1 MSEPAQDT
9 AKESEL
15 ITPLSS
21 IRVPESIAEAN
32 RFAFALRDRNKKEED
47 RDVEILENDSKLPL
61 IERLPNDVIESGD
74 WLSNAFP
81 IVEEDN
87 GALYPFDLAD
97 IFPQPVETIP
107 NTNTNNLV
115 ALASPQTTTT
125 SLGKHALA
133 SAEVAAVT
141 TIAETTAT
149 ATKKTTTKPLKKV
162 TKSEVKK
169 SVREKAR
176 RDALNDRFEDLS
188 RSLLESADDELKTD
202 KLSIVIAAREC
213 ILVLREQLGKL
224 NACLAAERSEWAKTK
239 QELIAEKILVE
250 QKLQNFM
257 AKMPFASAIPSTGGS
272 KHAAANVGITGTVVT
287 EDTDG
292 DAPLAPILVVSTTT
306 AEEDAKWRAPLA

>member
-1 MSEPAQDT
+1 M
-9 AKESEL
+9 
-15 ITPLSS
+15 
-21 IRVPESIAEAN
+21 
-32 RFAFALRDRNKKEED
+32 
-47 RDVEILENDSKLPL
+47 SKLPL
-61 IERLPNDVIESGD
+61 IERLPSDVVESDD

-87 GALYPFDLAD
+87 GALSPFDLAD

-107 NTNTNNLV
+107 NTNSNNLI
-115 ALASPQTTTT
+115 ALASPQTTTKT

-149 ATKKTTTKPLKKV
+149 ATKKTTTRPVKK
-162 TKSEVKK
+162 VKK

-213 ILVLREQLGKL
+213 VLVLREQLGKL

>member
-1 MSEPAQDT
+1 MSVNVTCASIPRSRCIRIRAREE
-9 AKESEL
+9 KVGL
-15 ITPLSS
+15 INP
-21 IRVPESIAEAN
+21 PN
-32 RFAFALRDRNKKEED
+32 M
-47 RDVEILENDSKLPL
+47 SKLPL
-61 IERLPNDVIESGD
+61 IERLPSDVVESDD

-87 GALYPFDLAD
+87 GALSPFDLAD
-97 IFPQPVETIP
+97 IFPQPLETIP
-107 NTNTNNLV
+107 NTNSNNLI
-115 ALASPQTTTT
+115 ALASPQTTTKT

-149 ATKKTTTKPLKKV
+149 ATKKTTTRPVKK
-162 TKSEVKK
+162 VKK

-202 KLSIVIAAREC
+202 KSSIVTAAREC
-213 ILVLREQLGKL
+213 ILGLREQLGKL

>member
-1 MSEPAQDT
+1 M
-9 AKESEL
+9 
-15 ITPLSS
+15 
-21 IRVPESIAEAN
+21 
-32 RFAFALRDRNKKEED
+32 
-47 RDVEILENDSKLPL
+47 SKLPL
-61 IERLPNDVIESGD
+61 IERLPSDVVESDD

-87 GALYPFDLAD
+87 GALSPFDLAD

-107 NTNTNNLV
+107 NTNSNNLI
-115 ALASPQTTTT
+115 ALASPQTTTKT

-149 ATKKTTTKPLKKV
+149 ATKKTTTRPVKK
-162 TKSEVKK
+162 VKK

-224 NACLAAERSEWAKTK
+224 NACLAAERSERAKTK
-239 QELIAEKILVE
+239 QELIAEKILV
-250 QKLQNFM
+250 LQQLSLFQTNT
-257 AKMPFASAIPSTGGS
+257 K
-272 KHAAANVGITGTVVT
+272 
-287 EDTDG
+287 
-292 DAPLAPILVVSTTT
+292 PLKPN
-306 AEEDAKWRAPLA
+306 

>member
-1 MSEPAQDT
+1 M
-9 AKESEL
+9 
-15 ITPLSS
+15 
-21 IRVPESIAEAN
+21 
-32 RFAFALRDRNKKEED
+32 
-47 RDVEILENDSKLPL
+47 SKLPF
-61 IERLPNDVIESGD
+61 IERLPSDVVESDD

-87 GALYPFDLAD
+87 GALSPFDLAD

-107 NTNTNNLV
+107 NTNSNNLR
-115 ALASPQTTTT
+115 ASASPQTTTTTKT

-141 TIAETTAT
+141 TIAETAAT
-149 ATKKTTTKPLKKV
+149 ATKKTTTRPVKK
-162 TKSEVKK
+162 VKK

-188 RSLLESADDELKTD
+188 RSLLESADEELKTD
-202 KLSIVIAAREC
+202 KSSIVTAAREC
-213 ILVLREQLGKL
+213 ILGLREQLGKL

>member
-1 MSEPAQDT
+1 M
-9 AKESEL
+9 
-15 ITPLSS
+15 
-21 IRVPESIAEAN
+21 
-32 RFAFALRDRNKKEED
+32 
-47 RDVEILENDSKLPL
+47 SKLPL
-61 IERLPNDVIESGD
+61 IERLPSDVVESDD

-87 GALYPFDLAD
+87 GALSPFDLAD

-107 NTNTNNLV
+107 NTNSNNLI
-115 ALASPQTTTT
+115 ALASPQTTTKT

-149 ATKKTTTKPLKKV
+149 ATKKTTTRPVKK
-162 TKSEVKK
+162 VKK

-202 KLSIVIAAREC
+202 KSSIVTAAREC
-213 ILVLREQLGKL
+213 ILRLGEQLGKL

>member
-1 MSEPAQDT
+1 M
-9 AKESEL
+9 
-15 ITPLSS
+15 
-21 IRVPESIAEAN
+21 
-32 RFAFALRDRNKKEED
+32 
-47 RDVEILENDSKLPL
+47 SKLPL
-61 IERLPNDVIESGD
+61 IERLPSDVVESDD

-87 GALYPFDLAD
+87 GALSPFDLAD

-107 NTNTNNLV
+107 NTNSNNLI
-115 ALASPQTTTT
+115 ALASPQTTTTTKT

-133 SAEVAAVT
+133 SAEVAAVD
-141 TIAETTAT
+141 TIAETAAT
-149 ATKKTTTKPLKKV
+149 ATKKTTTRPVKK
-162 TKSEVKK
+162 VKK

-188 RSLLESADDELKTD
+188 RSLLESADEELKTD
-202 KLSIVIAAREC
+202 KSSIVTAAREC
-213 ILVLREQLGKL
+213 ILGLREQLGKL
-224 NACLAAERSEWAKTK
+224 NACLAAERSKWAKTK

>member
-1 MSEPAQDT
+1 M
-9 AKESEL
+9 
-15 ITPLSS
+15 
-21 IRVPESIAEAN
+21 
-32 RFAFALRDRNKKEED
+32 
-47 RDVEILENDSKLPL
+47 ENDSKLPL
-61 IERLPNDVIESGD
+61 IERLPSDVVESDD

-81 IVEEDN
+81 IVGEDN
-87 GALYPFDLAD
+87 GALSPFDLAD

-107 NTNTNNLV
+107 NTNSNNLI
-115 ALASPQTTTT
+115 ALASPQTTTKT

-149 ATKKTTTKPLKKV
+149 ATKKTTTRPVKK
-162 TKSEVKK
+162 VKK

-202 KLSIVIAAREC
+202 KSSIVTAAREC
-213 ILVLREQLGKL
+213 ILGLREQLGKV

>member
-1 MSEPAQDT
+1 M
-9 AKESEL
+9 
-15 ITPLSS
+15 
-21 IRVPESIAEAN
+21 
-32 RFAFALRDRNKKEED
+32 
-47 RDVEILENDSKLPL
+47 SKLPL
-61 IERLPNDVIESGD
+61 IERLPSDVVESDD
-74 WLSNAFP
+74 WLSNAFL

-87 GALYPFDLAD
+87 GALSPFDWAD
-97 IFPQPVETIP
+97 IFPNSVETIP

-115 ALASPQTTTT
+115 ALASPQTMTT

-149 ATKKTTTKPLKKV
+149 ATKKTTTRPVKK
-162 TKSEVKK
+162 VKK

-202 KLSIVIAAREC
+202 KSSIVTAAREC
-213 ILVLREQLGKL
+213 ILGLREQLGKL
-224 NACLAAERSEWAKTK
+224 NACVAAERSEWAKTK

>member
-1 MSEPAQDT
+1 M
-9 AKESEL
+9 
-15 ITPLSS
+15 
-21 IRVPESIAEAN
+21 
-32 RFAFALRDRNKKEED
+32 
-47 RDVEILENDSKLPL
+47 SKLPL
-61 IERLPNDVIESGD
+61 IERLPSDVVESDD
-74 WLSNAFP
+74 WLSNVFQT
-81 IVEEDN
+81 IEEDN
-87 GALYPFDLAD
+87 GAVSPFDLAD
-97 IFPQPVETIP
+97 IFPQLAETIP
-107 NTNTNNLV
+107 NPNNSGSLPP
-115 ALASPQTTTT
+115 SPQTTTTTT

-141 TIAETTAT
+141 TIAETAAT
-149 ATKKTTTKPLKKV
+149 ATKKTTTRPVKK
-162 TKSEVKK
+162 VKK

-202 KLSIVIAAREC
+202 KSSIVTAAREC
-213 ILVLREQLGKL
+213 ILGLREQLGKL

>member
-1 MSEPAQDT
+1 M
-9 AKESEL
+9 
-15 ITPLSS
+15 
-21 IRVPESIAEAN
+21 
-32 RFAFALRDRNKKEED
+32 
-47 RDVEILENDSKLPL
+47 SKLPL
-61 IERLPNDVIESGD
+61 IERLPSDVVESDD

-81 IVEEDN
+81 IEEEDN
-87 GALYPFDLAD
+87 GALSPFDLAD

-107 NTNTNNLV
+107 NTNSNNLI
-115 ALASPQTTTT
+115 ALASPQTTTKT

-149 ATKKTTTKPLKKV
+149 ATKKTTTRLVKK
-162 TKSEVKK
+162 VKK

-202 KLSIVIAAREC
+202 KSSIVTAAREC
-213 ILVLREQLGKL
+213 ILGLREQLGKL

>member
-15 ITPLSS
+15 IAPLSS

-47 RDVEILENDSKLPL
+47 RDVEILENYSKLPL

-162 TKSEVKK
+162 KKSEVKK
-169 SVREKAR
+169 SVREKNR

-250 QKLQNFM
+250 QLYQQFQ
-257 AKMPFASAIPSTGGS
+257 PPR
-272 KHAAANVGITGTVVT
+272 
-287 EDTDG
+287 
-292 DAPLAPILVVSTTT
+292 P
-306 AEEDAKWRAPLA
+306 

>member
-1 MSEPAQDT
+1 M
-9 AKESEL
+9 
-15 ITPLSS
+15 
-21 IRVPESIAEAN
+21 
-32 RFAFALRDRNKKEED
+32 
-47 RDVEILENDSKLPL
+47 SKLPL
-61 IERLPNDVIESGD
+61 IERLPSDVVESDD

-87 GALYPFDLAD
+87 GALSPFDLAD

-107 NTNTNNLV
+107 NTNSNNLI
-115 ALASPQTTTT
+115 ALASPQTTTKT

-162 TKSEVKK
+162 KKSEVKK

-176 RDALNDRFEDLS
+176 RDSLNVRFEDLS
-188 RSLLESADDELKTD
+188 RSLLESADDELITD

-239 QELIAEKILVE
+239 QELFAEKILVE

>member
-1 MSEPAQDT
+1 M
-9 AKESEL
+9 
-15 ITPLSS
+15 
-21 IRVPESIAEAN
+21 
-32 RFAFALRDRNKKEED
+32 
-47 RDVEILENDSKLPL
+47 SKLPL
-61 IERLPNDVIESGD
+61 IERLPSDVVESDD

-81 IVEEDN
+81 IVGEDN
-87 GALYPFDLAD
+87 GALSPFDLAD

-107 NTNTNNLV
+107 NTNSNNLI
-115 ALASPQTTTT
+115 ALASPQTTTTKT

-141 TIAETTAT
+141 TIVETTAT
-149 ATKKTTTKPLKKV
+149 ATKTKKTTTRPVKK
-162 TKSEVKK
+162 VKK

-188 RSLLESADDELKTD
+188 RSLLESPDDELKTD
-202 KLSIVIAAREC
+202 KSSIVTAAREC
-213 ILVLREQLGKL
+213 ILGLREQLGKL

>member
-1 MSEPAQDT
+1 M
-9 AKESEL
+9 
-15 ITPLSS
+15 
-21 IRVPESIAEAN
+21 
-32 RFAFALRDRNKKEED
+32 
-47 RDVEILENDSKLPL
+47 SKLPL
-61 IERLPNDVIESGD
+61 IERLPSDVVESDD

-87 GALYPFDLAD
+87 GALSPFDLAD

-107 NTNTNNLV
+107 NTNNLV
-115 ALASPQTTTT
+115 ALASPQTMTT

-149 ATKKTTTKPLKKV
+149 ATKKTTTRPVKK
-162 TKSEVKK
+162 VKK

-202 KLSIVIAAREC
+202 KSSIVTAAREC
-213 ILVLREQLGKL
+213 ILRLREQLGKL

>member
-1 MSEPAQDT
+1 MSKVRPIQQQLP
-9 AKESEL
+9 S
-15 ITPLSS
+15 
-21 IRVPESIAEAN
+21 
-32 RFAFALRDRNKKEED
+32 
-47 RDVEILENDSKLPL
+47 DVVEND
-61 IERLPNDVIESGD
+61 D
-74 WLSNAFP
+74 WLSNVLQT
-81 IVEEDN
+81 IEEDN
-87 GALYPFDLAD
+87 GALSPCDLAD
-97 IFPQPVETIP
+97 IFPQLAETIP
-107 NTNTNNLV
+107 NPNNSGSLPP
-115 ALASPQTTTT
+115 SPQTTTT

-149 ATKKTTTKPLKKV
+149 ATKKTTTRPVKK
-162 TKSEVKK
+162 VKK

-202 KLSIVIAAREC
+202 KSSIVTAAREC
-213 ILVLREQLGKL
+213 ILGLREQLGKL